1 MPVTHGAQ
9 ALPWRG
15 VRHRSFASK
24 ACVSLHINSFQAV
37 DDVLSSAAAGLL
49 LSNSKLRCF
58 QAAPSA
64 SPPPQLWLWQGQG
77 GAAAAAANRASL
89 RLVSQAFPFGCDA
102 PQNCPSSTGFGVVPH
117 HPSRSP
123 SLLPS
128 SEEVRYGI
136 SGSGKRRTAQESKV
150 LQAKLGIWGLRRHD
164 WLCWR
169 SHSCTEL
176 VSCLTDLCKS

>member
-77 GAAAAAANRASL
+77 GAAAAANRASL

-176 VSCLTDLCKS
+176 VSCLTDLRKS

>member
-77 GAAAAAANRASL
+77 GAAAAANRASL

-102 PQNCPSSTGFGVVPH
+102 PQNCPSSTGFGGVPY

-176 VSCLTDLCKS
+176 VSCLTDLRKS

>member
-77 GAAAAAANRASL
+77 GAAAAANRASL

>member
-1 MPVTHGAQ
+1 M
-9 ALPWRG
+9 
-15 VRHRSFASK
+15 
-24 ACVSLHINSFQAV
+24 
-37 DDVLSSAAAGLL
+37 DDALSSAAAGLL
-49 LSNSKLRCF
+49 LSDSKLGCF

-77 GAAAAAANRASL
+77 GAAANRASL
-89 RLVSQAFPFGCDA
+89 RLVSRAFPFGCDA
-102 PQNCPSSTGFGVVPH
+102 PRNCPSSTGFGVVPH
-117 HPSRSP
+117 HSSHSP
-123 SLLPS
+123 SLPPS

-136 SGSGKRRTAQESKV
+136 SGSGKRRRTAQESKV
-150 LQAKLGIWGLRRHD
+150 LQANLSIWGLRRHD

>member
-1 MPVTHGAQ
+1 M
-9 ALPWRG
+9 
-15 VRHRSFASK
+15 
-24 ACVSLHINSFQAV
+24 
-37 DDVLSSAAAGLL
+37 DDALSSAAAGLL
-49 LSNSKLRCF
+49 LSDSKLGCF

-77 GAAAAAANRASL
+77 GAAAAANRASL
-89 RLVSQAFPFGCDA
+89 RLVSRAFPFGCDA
-102 PQNCPSSTGFGVVPH
+102 PRNCPSSTGFGVVPH

-136 SGSGKRRTAQESKV
+136 SGSGKRRRTAQESKV
-150 LQAKLGIWGLRRHD
+150 LQANLGIWGLRRHD

-169 SHSCTEL
+169 SHLCTEL